1 MQDYLISQVM
11 SKSVSGT
18 RQAEQDGW
26 RLPVSDALREE
37 EDSWCSL
44 LSQVIYV
51 WLFPRLLIP
60 LFCACLEL

>member
-1 MQDYLISQVM
+1 MQDYLISQVV
-11 SKSVSGT
+11 SKSVSDT

-37 EDSWCSL
+37 DDSCCSL

-51 WLFPRLLIP
+51 WLFPRLPTP
-60 LFCACLEL
+60 LSCAHLEF